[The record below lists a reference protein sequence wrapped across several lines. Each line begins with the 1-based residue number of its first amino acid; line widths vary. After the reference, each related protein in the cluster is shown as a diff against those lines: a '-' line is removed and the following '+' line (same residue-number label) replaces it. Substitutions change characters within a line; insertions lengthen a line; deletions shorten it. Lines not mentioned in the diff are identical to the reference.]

1 MFCKARMVSALTS
14 ITRINTIKQ
23 ISKKQQQQIKVAKEI
38 QKSCSSVFLAL
49 PKYFYDLKIKEY
61 QGKFS

>member
-1 MFCKARMVSALTS
+1 MFCKVRMVKALTS

-23 ISKKQQQQIKVAKEI
+23 ISNNNKDAKEI
-38 QKSCSSVFLAL
+38 RRSCSSVFLAL
-49 PKYFYDLKIKEY
+49 PKYFYDSKIKEY